1 MEKLFETVT
10 WIKFNK
16 PGLKNEVIK
25 LGEQSEDIDDF
36 RQKLI
41 TKYGIDL
48 TMAYQISQKFY
59 KSKSK

>member
-16 PGLKNEVIK
+16 LGLKDEVIK

>member
-16 PGLKNEVIK
+16 PGLKDEVIK

-41 TKYGIDL
+41 TKYSIDL
-48 TMAYQISQKFY
+48 TMA
-59 KSKSK
+59 